1 MDRNMEISVETM
13 GEEILLRMAVR
24 PADDDSDLHKT
35 GRHRRHSSSLSSQL
49 RAAEFTEDQKIIQHE
64 VYQDRDNA
72 RLHRKHGLSGLS

>member
-35 GRHRRHSSSLSSQL
+35 GRHSQL